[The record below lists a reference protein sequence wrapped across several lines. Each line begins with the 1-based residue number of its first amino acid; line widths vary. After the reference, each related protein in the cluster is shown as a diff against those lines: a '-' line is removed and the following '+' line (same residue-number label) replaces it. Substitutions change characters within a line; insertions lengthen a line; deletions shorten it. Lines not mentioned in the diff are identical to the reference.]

1 LKRLFVVLIALFL
14 GAGTAL
20 AQSEGST
27 IKIVDINGSRY
38 AEGGQTTMV
47 VNFTNFT
54 ESPDPALLQITTDG
68 EPVANLEVR
77 ALGESSVP
85 VRIALVIDSSGS
97 MVGAPLEAAKAAA
110 QAFIDQ
116 KRPEDQIAIVTFADE
131 VVVASGFTASNTE
144 LTSRISSIVA
154 DGETAFNNAIVTTV
168 DLFATSGS
176 DGFIQNAIVLTDGDN
191 TVEGVTIEE
200 AIAAVGESEIKFFG
214 VALESPDFNPGPVE
228 QLAAAGGGLFLTTPD
243 PAQLTGLYGQIGQE
257 ISNTLVARFVSPI
270 SRPGD
275 VTFAVAYG
283 DTGLATEVVFP
294 VSGFATTTTTAA
306 GQASTTVTFAPPSS
320 FVVKSPLALNATTLV
335 MVGSVGLGLTL
346 FLFLVILFGREE
358 EEGGNRFAK
367 RLEAYGRKGPAVE
380 KRPWMQRIPLINRFT
395 QAAEEEVR
403 RRGLLSGLNS
413 SLEQANI
420 PLSPGE
426 AVLALI
432 GTAAVGG
439 IFFSIFNGIIF
450 GAIIFVVLLLV
461 FAFLINF
468 TGNREKRRF
477 ENQLPDTLTLM
488 ATSLRAGYSLLQAVE
503 AVASEAQDPT
513 AREFGRALVEA
524 RLGRSV
530 SEALSGI
537 AERTQSD
544 DFKWA
549 VMAIEIQREVGGN
562 LAEVLSTVATTML
575 LRNRLRGEIKALTAE
590 GRISGIV
597 LGILPF
603 AMFGFLFSS
612 NREYLQPLLD
622 ETIGQIALGVG
633 VLLIAAGIFW
643 LKKIVDINV

>member
-1 LKRLFVVLIALFL
+1 MKRLFVVLIALFL

-439 IFFSIFNGIIF
+439 IFFSIFNGIIV

>member
-1 LKRLFVVLIALFL
+1 LKRLLVVLIALFL

-20 AQSEGST
+20 AQSEGSS
-27 IKIVDINGSRY
+27 IEIVDINGSRY

-68 EPVANLEVR
+68 EPVGNLEVR

-97 MVGAPLEAAKAAA
+97 MAGAPLEAAKAAA
-110 QAFIDQ
+110 QAFVDQ
-116 KRPEDQIAIVTFADE
+116 KRAEDQIAIVTFADS
-131 VVVASGFTASNTE
+131 VVVASGFTASPTE
-144 LTSRISSIVA
+144 LTDRITSIGA
-154 DGETAFNNAIVTTV
+154 DGETAFNDAIVATV
-168 DLFATSGS
+168 ELFDSSGS
-176 DGFIQNAIVLTDGDN
+176 EAFIKNAIVLTDGDD
-191 TVEGVTIEE
+191 TVSTATIEE

-228 QLAAAGGGLFLTTPD
+228 QVAAAGGGLFLTTPD

-283 DTGLATEVVFP
+283 DTGLVTEVVFP

-306 GQASTTVTFAPPSS
+306 GQASTTVSFAPPSS
-320 FVVKSPLALNATTLV
+320 FVVKSPLVLNATTLV

-367 RLEAYGRKGPAVE
+367 RLEAYGRKGPDVE

-468 TGNREKRRF
+468 TGSREKRRF

-603 AMFGFLFSS
+603 AMFGFLWSS

>member
-439 IFFSIFNGIIF
+439 IFFSIFNGIIV

>member
-20 AQSEGST
+20 AQSEGSS
-27 IKIVDINGSRY
+27 IEIVDINGSRY

-68 EPVANLEVR
+68 EPVSNLEVR

-97 MVGAPLEAAKAAA
+97 MSGAPLEAAKAAA
-110 QAFIDQ
+110 QAFVDQ
-116 KRPEDQIAIVTFADE
+116 KRAEDQIAIVTFADS
-131 VVVASGFTASNTE
+131 VVVASGFTASPTE
-144 LTSRISSIVA
+144 LTDRITSIVA
-154 DGETAFNNAIVTTV
+154 DGETAFNDAIVATV
-168 DLFATSGS
+168 ELFDSSGS
-176 DGFIQNAIVLTDGDN
+176 EAFIKNAIVLTDGDD
-191 TVEGVTIEE
+191 TVSTATIEE
-200 AIAAVGESEIKFFG
+200 SIAAVGESEIKFFG

-228 QLAAAGGGLFLTTPD
+228 QVAAAGGGLFLTTPD

-294 VSGFATTTTTAA
+294 VSGFATTTTAAA

-320 FVVKSPLALNATTLV
+320 FVVTSPLVLNATTLV
-335 MVGSVGLGLTL
+335 LVGSVGLGLTL

-562 LAEVLSTVATTML
+562 LAEVLSTVVTTML

-603 AMFGFLFSS
+603 AMFGFLWSS